1 MPVMTPQQARPPRGS
16 KKRLAAKSQAEH
28 IHPTAI
34 IHPKAKLA
42 EGVAIGPYTV
52 IHEHVSIGPRTKIGA
67 HAVLEGRTTIGADCE
82 IFSGA
87 VIGSI
92 PQDLKYRGEE
102 SALIIGDRNKIR
114 EYVTINP
121 GTEGGGGKT
130 VIGSDCLLMA
140 YSHVAHDCIV
150 GDRVVIANSAALA
163 GHIII
168 EDRAIVGG
176 LVGIHQYV
184 RVGTLAF
191 IGGCS
196 RVAQDVPPY
205 ATVVGYPAK
214 IFGLNVEG
222 MRRSG
227 ISDEAKQHLHHAYK
241 ILFHSKLSMRNAV
254 ELAAKEDPA
263 CPEVQHLLAF
273 VRESKRGVCRA

>member
-1 MPVMTPQQARPPRGS
+1 MTPQQAKSAGASRKRSTS
-16 KKRLAAKSQAEH
+16 KASNAL

-42 EGVAIGPYTV
+42 EGVSVGPFTV
-52 IHEHVSIGPRTKIGA
+52 IQENVSVGAHTKIGA
-67 HAVLEGRTTIGADCE
+67 HAVLEGRSTIGSDCE

-92 PQDLKYRGEE
+92 PQDLKYHGEE
-102 SALIIGDRNKIR
+102 SVLIIGDRNKIR

-150 GDRVVIANSAALA
+150 GNRVVIANSAALA
-163 GHIII
+163 GHIIV
-168 EDRAIVGG
+168 EDRAIIGG
-176 LVGIHQYV
+176 LVGIHQFV
-184 RVGTLAF
+184 RVGALAF

-205 ATVVGYPAK
+205 STVVGYPAK

-222 MRRSG
+222 MRRAG
-227 ISDEAKQHLHHAYK
+227 VSDSAKQRLHHTYK
-241 ILFHSKLSMRNAV
+241 ILFHAKLSMRNAI
-254 ELAAKEDPA
+254 EQAAKEEPT
-263 CPEVQHLLAF
+263 CPEVQHLLKF